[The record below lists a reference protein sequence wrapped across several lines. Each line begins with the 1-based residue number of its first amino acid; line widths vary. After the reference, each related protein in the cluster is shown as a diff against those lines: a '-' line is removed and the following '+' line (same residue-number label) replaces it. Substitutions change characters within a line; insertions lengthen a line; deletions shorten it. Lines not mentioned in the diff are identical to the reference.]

1 MRECTIWLK
10 NCIKL
15 DVNNV
20 MKFEILFTKSQMYKY
35 LFYNFTSITKIYAIQ
50 YNAIHYITLQ

>member
-1 MRECTIWLK
+1 
-10 NCIKL
+10 
-15 DVNNV
+15 

-50 YNAIHYITLQ
+50 YNAIHYITIKENTIQYNIIHTTKQKA